1 MNKRIK
7 KKLNK
12 RNNVFH
18 YTNFNKYI
26 VSHFDFANGYDS
38 TYKIPIAQLFN
49 NYECNRNGV
58 RYSPQSVEKALRD
71 FCKEHKFNVNIPIRC
86 DTTEIFESSSS
97 IQIDIADDNL

>member
-26 VSHFDFANGYDS
+26 ILHCDFANGYDS

-49 NYECNRNGV
+49 DYECNRNGA

-71 FCKEHKFNVNIPIRC
+71 FCKEHKFSVNIPIRC
-86 DTTEIFESSSS
+86 DSLEIFESSSS

>member
-26 VSHFDFANGYDS
+26 ILHCDFANGYDS
-38 TYKIPIAQLFN
+38 TYKIPISQLFT
-49 NYECNRNGV
+49 NYEYNRNNV
-58 RYSPQSVEKALRD
+58 RYSPQCVEKHLES
-71 FCKEHKFNVNIPIRC
+71 FCKEHKFNVDIPIRC
-86 DTTEIFESSSS
+86 DSPEIFESSCNV
-97 IQIDIADDNL
+97 QFDIADNIV